1 MMGSQAHKN
10 EKPTLLGSSNKPV
23 VLNSSKLIH
32 SLHQAKAMKGKSPC
46 LTRTRAK
53 ENGHWLLKYNRFMSH
68 TEILALMGASDSDFP
83 SNVVAPNQ
91 LRAMAGNAVPIP
103 LFQRVIEAVLSAAGL

>member
-32 SLHQAKAMKGKSPC
+32 SLHQTKAMKGKSPC

-68 TEILALMGASDSDFP
+68 TEILALMGASIFHPMWWLQINS
-83 SNVVAPNQ
+83 
-91 LRAMAGNAVPIP
+91 
-103 LFQRVIEAVLSAAGL
+103 VLWLEMPCQFHSFKESLKQS